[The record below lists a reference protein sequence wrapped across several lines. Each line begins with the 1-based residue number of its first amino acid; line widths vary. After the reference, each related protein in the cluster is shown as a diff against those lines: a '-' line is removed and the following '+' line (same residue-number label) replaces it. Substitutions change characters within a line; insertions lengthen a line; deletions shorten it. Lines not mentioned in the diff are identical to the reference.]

1 MKKTL
6 LATIIAGLLISGC
19 ETGTTKN
26 AKVIDS
32 AVEGLEYQCA
42 GDVRYT
48 TKDGSVSCEH
58 TPLGFKIGGVVIGK
72 LDSVPADGII
82 LPQDMVN
89 VSRLDINN
97 DNVKKLTILLQTL
110 DSDNNASNGITI
122 KKEDSDKLD
131 MFIDLQ
137 KTSLIEFKELIEGLL
152 GKEAKNETKALE
164 HLHKSM
170 KQYSIPEANSIKIEP
185 EL

>member
-6 LATIIAGLLISGC
+6 LAASLISLLFIGC
-19 ETGTTKN
+19 STGTKQS

-42 GDVRYT
+42 GDVHYT
-48 TKDGSVSCEH
+48 TKDGTLECYH
-58 TPLGFKIGGVVIGK
+58 TPIGFKVGGVKIGIIEK
-72 LDSVPADGII
+72 VPGDGII
-82 LPQDMVN
+82 LPQDILHLKR
-89 VSRLDINN
+89 SDINN

-110 DSDNNASNGITI
+110 DADNNPENGIQIT
-122 KKEDSDKLD
+122 KENSDKLD

-137 KTSLIEFKELIEGLL
+137 KTELNEFTQLIENLL
-152 GKEAKNETKALE
+152 EKNATDEKSALT
-164 HLHKSM
+164 HLHRSM
-170 KQYSIPEANSIKIEP
+170 KKLNIPEAKAINLD